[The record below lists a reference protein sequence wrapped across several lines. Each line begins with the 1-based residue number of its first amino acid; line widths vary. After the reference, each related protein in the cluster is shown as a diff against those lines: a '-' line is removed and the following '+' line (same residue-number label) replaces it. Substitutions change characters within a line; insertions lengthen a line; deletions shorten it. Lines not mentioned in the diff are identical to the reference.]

1 MYYLEASPKT
11 WSSLSEREYRSVLPG
26 PWNRGFRLESDR
38 FAPTPL
44 PFTWKWSLLWKLSC
58 KCLLVLLAC
67 RWRSLLLFR
76 VMAGNRV
83 IISGD
88 NPPFGVAKS
97 FCGGS
102 QFRLIFVQLCLT
114 KAPCVWAVQKKNLKD
129 AKTRNSR
136 KYLQTQVAVCQ
147 ANFRF
152 LFLKTKWNFSQRWQ
166 QFH

>member
-26 PWNRGFRLESDR
+26 PRNRGFRLESDR

-83 IISGD
+83 IISGN
-88 NPPFGVAKS
+88 NPPKS

-102 QFRLIFVQLCLT
+102 QFRLIFVQSCLT
-114 KAPCVWAVQKKNLKD
+114 KAPCLWAVKKKPQGWKNSKLK
-129 AKTRNSR
+129 KISSNSSSCLSG
-136 KYLQTQVAVCQ
+136 KFQIFIFE
-147 ANFRF
+147 N
-152 LFLKTKWNFSQRWQ
+152 
-166 QFH
+166 